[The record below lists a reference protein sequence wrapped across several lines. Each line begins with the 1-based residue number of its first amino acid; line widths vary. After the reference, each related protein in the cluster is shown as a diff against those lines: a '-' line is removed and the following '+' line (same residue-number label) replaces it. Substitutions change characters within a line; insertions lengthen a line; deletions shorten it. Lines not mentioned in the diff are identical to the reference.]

1 MKTTYFK
8 LSLFLML
15 FAFISSCETL
25 VTSPSQSELNDK
37 ELINMLDF
45 TVIMDKVDYS
55 DIYFCGNPQP
65 FELWYTAPESYGDVI
80 VYNNDEFMHIIY
92 RIDRDLAEAGWGIHS
107 IYLFI
112 GNYDDLPYLENGS
125 VDWHND
131 AMGMTPVE
139 DNPREIRLS
148 VPLSELNSC
157 FGIATKVKLNNPDPD
172 GMMPNPRAFLNIDGE
187 LKYPWM
193 QNYEYCIQAC
203 D

>member
-25 VTSPSQSELNDK
+25 VTPPSQSELNDK

-55 DIYFCGNPQP
+55 DIYFRGNPQP

>member
-1 MKTTYFK
+1 MKTIYLK
-8 LSLFLML
+8 LSIFLIL
-15 FAFISSCETL
+15 ITFISSCETL
-25 VTSPSQSELNDK
+25 VTPPSQNELNDG
-37 ELINMLDF
+37 ELIDMLDF
-45 TVIMDKVDYS
+45 KVIMDEVDYS
-55 DIYFCGNPQP
+55 DISFCGNPQP

-80 VYNNDEFMHIIY
+80 VYNNDKFMHIIY
-92 RIDRDLAEAGWGIHS
+92 RIDRDLAEAGWGIRS

-112 GNYDDLPYLENGS
+112 GNYDNLPYLENGS

-139 DNPREIRLS
+139 NNPREIRLS
-148 VPLSELNSC
+148 VPLNELNSC

-172 GMMPNPRAFLNIDGE
+172 GMMPNPRAFLNVDGM